1 MVSYLQKLL
10 FIALTIATAVPF
22 STSHRK
28 RSRKSHGSNSGD
40 NTEKYL
46 RDLCSETDRSD
57 VCWNILR
64 SEVRRFD
71 SGGDRDIAGGVIDLA
86 IAKSKEIHGKL
97 RKWHKDSD
105 DKKLKEKYHLCSEN
119 YNDVFRDL
127 KEAVKKLGSDD
138 YREILDEIDDAE
150 DELDECRQLF
160 GSGSF
165 DPGHVEDRNDELGV
179 YLDVVRA
186 AADRLGDQ

>member
-10 FIALTIATAVPF
+10 FIALAIAIAVPS
-22 STSHRK
+22 STGHRR
-28 RSRKSHGSNSGD
+28 RSRKSHGSD
-40 NTEKYL
+40 TEKYL
-46 RDLCSETDRSD
+46 RDLCSDTNRSD

-64 SEVRRFD
+64 SEARRFD
-71 SGGDRDIAGGVIDLA
+71 SGDDGDVAGGVIDLA
-86 IAKSKEIHGKL
+86 RTKAKEIYGKL
-97 RKWHKDSD
+97 RKWHKDSSD
-105 DKKLKEKYHLCSEN
+105 EKLKDKYHLCSEN
-119 YNDVFRDL
+119 YNDLLRDL
-127 KEAVKKLGSDD
+127 KEASKKLGSSDHQK
-138 YREILDEIDDAE
+138 ILDEIDDAE

-186 AADRLGDQ
+186 AAVRLGDQ